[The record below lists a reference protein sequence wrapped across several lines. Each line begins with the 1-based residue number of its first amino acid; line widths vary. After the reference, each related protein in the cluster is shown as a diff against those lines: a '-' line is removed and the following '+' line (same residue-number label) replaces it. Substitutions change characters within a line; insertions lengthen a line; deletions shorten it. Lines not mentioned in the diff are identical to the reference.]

1 MKKILLD
8 ACSKTGEYIFR
19 DGTYLRKDGSP
30 VPAPAALLSGGSV
43 LKNSRSVV
51 SVLDAEKKFFVKH
64 YRKNGLWRTLKRFLQ
79 FPRAWRCLGAA
90 LLLEKVG
97 LKTPRVLLASRFYLV
112 TEVLPPEAVFLTEQ
126 PEAMFD
132 FIPSL
137 ARMHEAGL
145 SHGDLNLRNLYKQD
159 GAFGLIDLD
168 SARRVEGGVSPRER
182 IRELAR
188 LVSSYLKQTGLAP
201 EKAQAVIEKAAER
214 YRQETGFQLY
224 GKILIGRVKY
234 LTERRKH

>member
-19 DGTYLRKDGSP
+19 DGTYLRKEGSP
-30 VPAPAALLSGGSV
+30 VTAPAILLSGGSI

-64 YRKNGLWRTLKRFLQ
+64 YRKNGLWRTLKRLLQ

-90 LLLEKVG
+90 LLLEETG

-112 TEVLPPEAVFLTEQ
+112 TEVLPPEAVFLTEL

-137 ARMHEAGL
+137 AQMHEAGL
-145 SHGDLNLRNLYKQD
+145 SHGDLNLRNLYKQGED
-159 GAFGLIDLD
+159 FGLIDLD
-168 SARRVEGGVSPRER
+168 SARWIEGGVPTRER

-188 LVSSYLKQTGLAP
+188 LVSSYLKQTGLAQ
-201 EKAQAVIEKAAER
+201 EKAQAVIEKSAEL
-214 YRQETGFQLY
+214 YRQETGFQPY
-224 GKILIGRVKY
+224 GKILIERVKY

>member
-19 DGTYLRKDGSP
+19 DGTYLRKEGSL
-30 VPAPAALLSGGSV
+30 VTAPALLLSGGSI

-51 SVLDAEKKFFVKH
+51 SALDAEKKFFVKH
-64 YRKNGLWRTLKRFLQ
+64 YRKNGLWRTLKRLLQ

-90 LLLEKVG
+90 LLLEKTE

-112 TEVLPPEAVFLTEQ
+112 TEVLPPGAVFLTEQ

-159 GAFGLIDLD
+159 GDFGLIDLD
-168 SARRVEGGVSPRER
+168 SARWFEGGVPSRER

-201 EKAQAVIEKAAER
+201 EKAQAVIAEAAER
-214 YRQETGFQLY
+214 YRQKTGFQSY
-224 GKILIGRVKY
+224 GKTLTERVKY

>member
-1 MKKILLD
+1 MKKILLN
-8 ACSKTGEYIFR
+8 ACSKTGGYSFR
-19 DGTYLRKDGSP
+19 DGTYLRKEGVP
-30 VPAPAALLSGGSV
+30 VPPPADLLSGGTV

-51 SVLDAEKKFFVKH
+51 SGLDAKKEFFVKH
-64 YRKNGLWRTLKRFLQ
+64 YRKNGLWRTLKRLLQ

-90 LLLEKVG
+90 LLLEETG

-112 TEVLPPEAVFLTEQ
+112 TEVLPPKAVFLTEQ

-137 ARMHEAGL
+137 ARIHEAGL

-159 GAFGLIDLD
+159 GDFGLIDLD
-168 SARRVEGGVSPRER
+168 SARCFEGGVPPRER

-214 YRQETGFQLY
+214 YRQETGFQPY
-224 GKILIGRVKY
+224 GKSLIERVKY